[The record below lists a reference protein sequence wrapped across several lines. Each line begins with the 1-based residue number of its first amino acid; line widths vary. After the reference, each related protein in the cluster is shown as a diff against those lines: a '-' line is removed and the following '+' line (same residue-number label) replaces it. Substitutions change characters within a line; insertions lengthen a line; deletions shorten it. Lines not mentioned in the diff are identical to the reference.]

1 MLCLV
6 VENDL
11 LFAFEQDLQR
21 TGSGVGVVSSPDP
34 AVIATNEGE
43 LDRHGVTYQNYGIV

>member
-21 TGSGVGVVSSPDP
+21 TGSGVEVVFSSDS

-43 LDRHGVTYQNYGIV
+43 LDRHGVKYQNYDIV